1 MGYPL
6 VKLNHYFY
14 SNCDWPLY
22 HLSALSILR
31 LRFHFIP
38 MKYEI
43 NTNLAP
49 LKKFQQPIRSRLY
62 SVPWN
67 TYGNYPLNIQA
78 LNNYHLWIGYL
89 QWVSPFVVSAH
100 SNDLEFVK
108 LVPFCLSKLEN
119 QLLVDSK
126 CFNSR
131 KTRDFDYSF
140 RYNNII
146 ASAGGL
152 QFSAWQCFVFYY
164 TFSWL
169 HCLVVTLALVE
180 KVRAKAFSIVA
191 WNVE

>member
-14 SNCDWPLY
+14 SNFDWPLY
-22 HLSALSILR
+22 HLSALSI

-43 NTNLAP
+43 NTNLTP

-140 RYNNII
+140 RYGWPAQVGCSFQPDSALYFII
-146 ASAGGL
+146 HSAGYT
-152 QFSAWQCFVFYY
+152 AW
-164 TFSWL
+164 WL
-169 HCLVVTLALVE
+169 H
-180 KVRAKAFSIVA
+180 
-191 WNVE
+191 